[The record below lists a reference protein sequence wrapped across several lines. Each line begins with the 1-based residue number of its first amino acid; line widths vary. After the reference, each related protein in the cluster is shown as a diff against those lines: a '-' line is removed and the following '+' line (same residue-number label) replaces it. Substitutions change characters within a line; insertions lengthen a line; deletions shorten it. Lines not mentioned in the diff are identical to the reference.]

1 MHHSVDFGGLTDSHS
16 MGECAFG
23 RGFGSVAPDT
33 IPEPGFSLKAWQEI
47 PRAAFSGC
55 QRRYALVYF
64 KRALRRFGIHLKFDW
79 PAEMVTAIESVVNR
93 RREKSDDERQDL
105 LQHLIT
111 KGVRP
116 DNGNKMSSRD
126 ILDNLSELL
135 LAGAE
140 TTSATMCYLFLELAR
155 NPEVRKKLMDTL
167 PLLSVS
173 DPLLDGVNIRKDPR
187 YQYLEACIKENLRMH
202 PIASE
207 LGRRTLKDPVTLNGV
222 VIPPY
227 TVVSASYRAI
237 HLNEEYWPQ
246 ADRFWPERFL
256 PADHP
261 LKDHAPDADLSAYF
275 PFSGGAHSCI
285 GMNFAWHEMRVVIAN
300 YMARFDVV
308 EVPNQKL
315 DIRQFITMQFHDGNW
330 NAVLY
335 PRASSEV

>member
-1 MHHSVDFGGLTDSHS
+1 
-16 MGECAFG
+16 MGETAFG

-33 IPEPGFSLKAWQEI
+33 TPEPGYSLKAWQKI
-47 PRAAFSGC
+47 PEAVFSGC
-55 QRRYALVYF
+55 KFRYAIVYF
-64 KRALRRFGIHLKFDW
+64 KRALRRFGIHLQFDW
-79 PAEMVTAIESVVNR
+79 PAEMVKAIESVINR
-93 RREKSDDERQDL
+93 RQENPNNERHDL
-105 LQHLIT
+105 LQHLI
-111 KGVRP
+111 KEGHRP
-116 DNGNKMSSRD
+116 DNGKKMNSRD

-155 NPEVRKKLMDTL
+155 NPDVRQKLMKTL

-173 DPLLDGVNIRKDPR
+173 DPLLDGVNIRNDPR
-187 YQYLEACIKENLRMH
+187 YEYLTACIKENLRMH

-207 LGRRTLKDPVTLNGV
+207 LGRRTLDTPVVLNGGIE
-222 VIPPY
+222 IPPY

-246 ADRFWPERFL
+246 ASRFWPERFL

-261 LKDHAPDADLSAYF
+261 MKGDAPDADLSAYF
-275 PFSGGAHSCI
+275 PFSGGAHSCV

-300 YMARFDVV
+300 YMARFDIK